1 MELHELV
8 ETINTRQDLA
18 EFIQALLRD
27 LETNQQEWGN
37 SQLERYLDALAA
49 WAKDMD
55 GYFRNIH
62 GHPAPEQPTWRLIG
76 RMLMVARIYE

>member
-27 LETNQQEWGN
+27 LETNQQEWEN
-37 SQLERYLDALAA
+37 PQLERYLDALAA
-49 WAKDMD
+49 WTTDMD
-55 GYFRNIH
+55 GYFRNVH
-62 GHPAPEQPTWRLIG
+62 GHPGPEQPTWRIIG
-76 RMLMVARIYE
+76 YMLLAARTYE

>member
-18 EFIQALLRD
+18 EFIQSLLRD
-27 LETNQQEWGN
+27 LETNQQEWEN
-37 SQLERYLDALAA
+37 PQLERYLDALAA
-49 WAKDMD
+49 WTTDMD
-55 GYFRNIH
+55 GYFRNIQ

-76 RMLMVARIYE
+76 YMLLAARIYE